1 MKAAAP
7 KRLLQAAMRARQRAY
22 APYSRYLVG
31 AALQGKS
38 GKIYTGCNIENAS
51 YSATV
56 CAERVALFSAI
67 SQGEKAFKA
76 LAVVANPGKKP
87 WPCGVCRQV
96 IGEFAPAIDIWV
108 QSGKQCEHQTLE
120 AIFPEPFLL

>member
-1 MKAAAP
+1 MRVAAPQRLLKAAQ
-7 KRLLQAAMRARQRAY
+7 KARSQAY
-22 APYSRYLVG
+22 APYSHYRVG

-56 CAERVALFSAI
+56 CAERVALFQAV
-67 SQGEKAFKA
+67 SQGEKSFKA

-96 IGEFAPAIDIWV
+96 IGEFAPSIDIWV
-108 QSGKQCEHQTLE
+108 QAGKQCEHQTLE
-120 AIFPEPFLL
+120 EIFPEPFLL